1 MVSMFRSKKDVDRHV
16 TDVLSKIH
24 NENERNLRGYS
35 FARLYYQ
42 IKDYETAKK
51 HLVGYLSVRDHHAPA
66 HKLMGQ
72 LFESTKNVE
81 RALHSYKRSLEVD
94 SNQKEIVLKICE
106 LYCQLPVDHET
117 ARYWADRADQLFPHH
132 ETVFRLRECLVS
144 AEGEPDRQELEHLL
158 AAELSAQPMN
168 VPIRIKLLKLYL
180 DTERIKEAYV
190 HAVKVESKRP
200 FTSSTDWYYCLV
212 DIFEAYQEEV
222 GQELD
227 SDFYIN
233 FLSVLDHL
241 VSLTLTEPHALR
253 FGYDQKTAKHSSS
266 INDAVS
272 VLCTFDQVLKKA
284 SDKDLKEGPWLY
296 FLHHMKGQLYYH
308 MGTLIMKRAIKDQ
321 GNWKEACRVGAALF
335 LISYTFKPQ
344 NLLQEVWFSRMNE
357 KQKLFTNFFQQAA
370 LRTSCNGH
378 IIISLCKE
386 EKSRWLQ
393 KIKRDVCVAQV
404 QERTYNRL
412 FSSVGQKQTAQTSYF
427 LQDTTFVNTSL
438 EFPSLAALKDYDKSA
453 YKLCADS
460 LHHLVWLQLH
470 QPKESDEN
478 NENSQSHETHLCE
491 VFKGLQYGNNNL
503 SKGSPESLCLLD
515 LEAFLQ
521 AAVYTTSLLLERR
534 SSVVIPRSGS
544 GDFSLSVAPD
554 ICEPLCTKE
563 QASWWKA
570 AYYLFTNSIREKFGE
585 QRRILQRGLE
595 VIRGVGNHGLDV
607 QLVVFLARLFGD
619 RAASCVT
626 TLKENHQSG
635 KVQSEKIH
643 LNHRCAHYWNVAL
656 GMLEKLDQNQ
666 VIRTPKECMFVN
678 YNKDLSSEEITK
690 LIEEGHLYLACQEMN
705 AGKLDEAVSI
715 FSKLT
720 SPFASYYM
728 ALALKRSAVQ
738 QVEGK
743 SMRDIDADTW
753 NVRTYF
759 LNRAKEAMYLT
770 MDRLK
775 GDKTHPL
782 NKDLCVEVEDLEREL
797 NKDLNVS
804 SPADDSGGSEE
815 VDEYDDVDSKQM
827 SPVCSRTSLPN
838 HYSRLSRQST
848 PRPDSNFLTLKE
860 KNVNINEKSKHLQPS
875 PERLD
880 AQIRALA
887 LSQESL
893 VKTVLEQ
900 QRTLLDTT
908 KAIAEEQKQHKDA
921 IEQLKKQMEELRVT
935 VTKGFAKSSHR
946 KPYVR
951 GQGDDEEEEDYFEGN
966 TGYVDYFVD
975 DAGEYEFRRSGYQH
989 YVPPQLVPE
998 PPGASGLG
1006 YVHQPPPL
1014 PGAPP
1019 GPPPLSHYG
1028 YQYPPHPPLAP
1039 PPPSGTAIP
1048 EHPQYFHSA
1057 PAQGLSFSE
1066 GQQLPQ
1072 FRFHVGSPALKP
1084 PGAGSLGAV
1093 ATTGASVVAIAPP
1106 VAPLTSKPPPMQHTA
1121 NSPWTKSGSVPH
1133 AFQIPLPPLPTT
1145 TAFSPAHP
1153 PAALSTPTPF
1163 LTSSAAAV
1171 QKPVQTSCT
1180 PSTSVTPSNKATPPA
1195 QTFPVVTGSPL
1206 LNNSTGSSIPSPAAT
1221 TSGFLNRT
1229 TGTPNAIRSRRDS
1242 DMGESA
1248 GSEAEGHDIEKEVLG
1263 DFKPVIPLPDEVV
1276 VQTGE
1281 ENEKVIFEE
1290 RAKLFRFVDHEWK
1303 ERGIGPVRLLH
1314 NESTGK
1320 VRLLMRRDQVLKVC
1334 ANHFILSSMQL
1345 SSMKG
1350 SDKAW
1355 IWAAQDFA
1363 DETVKTEK
1371 FCIRFKTADIA
1382 SSFKRAFEQSVSIVR
1397 EAESGKASE
1406 KENRVQA
1413 VPNTLKS
1420 PVQTTSNIFS
1430 TKFLPKH
1437 GSWSCPV
1444 CYVSNAADKPSCEAC
1459 ETSRPQ
1465 QSLRS
1470 PANVNFSPQ
1479 PSCITTSSF
1488 SSSPLTVPP
1497 LALKTGDSE
1506 ITITTKMV
1514 DKPNEQPA
1522 SALLKQLA
1530 TTQSLAID
1538 VQRGPA
1544 LDGGKT
1550 VFGGFTFS
1558 STPVLKDSSPE
1569 AKDREILVVH
1579 TKAKNGPQVT
1589 KIDAAKPSPFSG
1601 FSFKSSSA
1609 SCVGFGFTTPETSR
1623 SSSET
1628 SLTPVSAGTNSRM
1641 AVTSGV
1647 ETRTTVSSISD
1658 SRTSVSSGTGL
1669 RTPVSAKP
1677 DARTPVSSVRTDT
1690 KTPGSSTSSFEKSG
1704 ETPQSVFGA
1713 NSEVSNLMFSS
1724 FGNTGTAVGFQKSE
1738 NFKGFLGSGSPLYVT
1753 VTKEGRRVSGEFS
1766 AETAPEEFEPTT
1778 EFKPVV
1784 PLPALVE
1791 VKTGEEGEEK
1801 LFGERAKL
1809 FRYDNEGKQWKER
1822 GIGELKILYLPTT
1835 GRYRILMRREQV
1847 LKICANHSLLPEM
1860 KLSPLASSDRSWV
1873 WLAKD
1878 YSEGTLCEEKFAAK
1892 FKNKDIAQ
1900 LFHSVFEECLEKSKA
1915 GKEGSTENSEQAPG
1929 STPPSNQKPLSEI
1942 FKPAPDSWECN
1953 SCYVRNDASKQQC
1966 VSCDS
1971 PKPLS
1976 ALFKSQPGSW
1986 ECGNCYVRNEAS
1998 AQRCVACESAKPGGS
2013 VVSTGQPPETTSSGS
2028 ALSTKTCSEIKKSF
2042 ADLFKP
2048 DPGSWE
2054 CQTCYIR
2061 NSKDKTVCVAC
2072 ETPKPGC
2079 EYVPQKPTQQTSSN
2093 VFGQFTFVSAPKSS
2107 TAETPQSSS
2116 SVSSNFVFGN
2126 TLQSAASRSGFV
2138 FGSKPSVTSTTF
2150 GFGQSSV
2157 SQPSKDSFGFK
2168 PSQSISGANNSS
2180 TVFGGASIS
2189 SNFGTTTSV
2198 TTAASVP
2205 APSSS
2210 ISIPPVTAPP
2220 TYVFGN
2226 VSSNTTAFSFGALVS
2241 ESKEQDASE
2250 SVEFRFGSP
2259 QKYEFSFSGVRARS
2273 PSKTPKSPK
2282 VPGTPTDVEDEDEV
2296 EPSDVDSIYFQPV
2309 IPLPP
2314 KVDVKTG
2321 EEDETLVFNHR
2332 AKLFRFDQGEWK
2344 ERGIGDIKILFN
2356 PSSKSFRLLMRRE
2369 QVLKVCLNH
2378 KLTADINFIPKGD
2391 KSLQWAATD
2400 FSDNEPKPEQLAV
2413 RFKTPETLAEFK
2425 NAIDDIMKQLMPS
2438 SVSSENKTTS
2448 VDSFHAASPSVRTEN
2463 ENAQNV
2469 TSPNSTRFTASPT
2482 EKPVFGSATP
2492 KSTSEVSDPTA
2503 KLKDTV
2509 VHTSS
2514 STGIQSPVTAS
2525 TFSFKMAGLNQAPG
2539 FSLSSR
2545 FNDSQLP
2552 AKSVFGNVP
2561 AFGSTPSPA
2570 GIFSFKKM
2578 EDEDKDIEV
2587 IESKSA
2593 SEEKRESAEKLKLP
2607 SNFYLYEDKP
2617 PCPGCRGCETGH
2629 TENDEIEVIYQAEAS
2644 ATQIDTAIKLLLP
2657 PTFYLYEN
2665 KPPCPGCRGCRDE
2678 IPDHVGVVQT
2688 TSSSTSISKYEER
2701 EVEKQQEQ
2709 LTGSS
2714 SVVSKPEDIET
2725 KPFFTNTTV
2734 TSFSFADLAAKG
2746 SGFGALASKVVS
2758 PSKVVF
2764 AGTGTP
2770 VFASLSD
2777 SKNSEDDDSVV
2788 AAPDIHFE
2796 PVIPLPDLVD
2806 VKTGEEE
2813 ETPIFC
2819 HRAKLY
2825 RFDSIARQWKERGIG
2840 DFKILKH
2847 NDECRFRIILR
2858 REQVHK
2864 VACNHY
2870 IKSNMK
2876 LNPMDTTEIALCWNT
2891 VDYAEGRPE
2900 TSSFAVKF
2908 KNKEILEQFRSKF
2921 EECVAALSQ
2930 NPSEGTPEKASH
2942 VTASSAS
2949 MTPSNEQECAVVSQI
2964 QQVDSADKVI
2974 GHANQDGDKEKSQ
2987 EDTQGDNCGED
2998 DDDDDSD
3005 ILFEKRVSFEI
3016 FDEQSKSFTKA
3027 GLGSL
3032 RVLYDD
3038 AVFGYRINVTS
3049 DQNVVLSDHIIA
3061 VQTSL
3066 RVDKKVAV
3074 WAAIDMVVDP
3084 PKRRQFRA
3092 TFSSI
3097 PALIEFETIF
3107 NEGKQ
3112 TAIQAQIV
3120 EKVDDPP
3127 MNFHAYETATNSP
3140 GKE

>member
-16 TDVLSKIH
+16 TDVLSKIN

-42 IKDYETAKK
+42 IKEYETAKK
-51 HLVGYLSVRDHHAPA
+51 YLVGYLSVRDHHAPA
-66 HKLMGQ
+66 HKLMGH
-72 LFESTKNVE
+72 LYEATKNVE
-81 RALHSYKRSLEVD
+81 RALHSYKRSLEID
-94 SNQKEIVLKICE
+94 SNQKDIVLKICE

-144 AEGEPDRQELEHLL
+144 AEGEPDRQELERLL

-180 DTERIKEAYV
+180 DTERVKEAYV

-200 FTSSTDWYYCLV
+200 FTTSTDWYYCLV

-233 FLSVLDHL
+233 FLSALDHL
-241 VSLTLTEPHALR
+241 VCLTLTEAHALR

-266 INDAVS
+266 INDTVS

-284 SDKDLKEGPWLY
+284 SDKDLREGPWLY

-357 KQKLFTNFFQQAA
+357 KQKLFTDFFQQAA

-378 IIISLCKE
+378 IIISLCNKE
-386 EKSRWLQ
+386 EKSKWLQ
-393 KIKRDVCVAQV
+393 KIKHDVCLIQV

-412 FSSVGQKQTAQTSYF
+412 FSNVGQKQTAQNSYF

-470 QPKESDEN
+470 QPRESDEN
-478 NENSQSHETHLCE
+478 DENSQSHEAHLCE

-521 AAVYTTSLLLERR
+521 ATVYTTSLLLERR
-534 SSVVIPRSGS
+534 SSVVIPRGGS
-544 GDFSLSVAPD
+544 GDFSLSVSPD

-607 QLVVFLARLFGD
+607 QLVVFLARMFAD

-626 TLKENHQSG
+626 TLKENNQSG
-635 KVQSEKIH
+635 KFHSEKIH

-666 VIRTPKECMFVN
+666 VIRTPKDCMFAN

-715 FSKLT
+715 FNKLT

-728 ALALKRSAVQ
+728 ALALKRSALQ

-743 SMRDIDADTW
+743 SMRDIDAKTW
-753 NVRTYF
+753 NIRTSL

-775 GDKTHPL
+775 GDKSHPL
-782 NKDLCVEVEDLEREL
+782 NKDLCIEIEDIEREL
-797 NKDLNVS
+797 NKDLNAS
-804 SPADDSGGSEE
+804 SPVDDSGGSEE
-815 VDEYDDVDSKQM
+815 ADEYDDVDSKQM
-827 SPVCSRTSLPN
+827 SPISSRTSVSN
-838 HYSRLSRQST
+838 HFSRLSRQST
-848 PRPDSNFLTLKE
+848 PRPDSNFLTPKE
-860 KNVNINEKSKHLQPS
+860 KYVNLNEKNKHLQPS

-893 VKTVLEQ
+893 VKTVLDQ

-921 IEQLKKQMEELRVT
+921 IEQLKKQMEDLRVT

-951 GQGDDEEEEDYFEGN
+951 SQGDDEEEEDYNDFEGN
-966 TGYVDYFVD
+966 TGYGEYFVD
-975 DAGEYEFRRSGYQH
+975 DAGEYDFRRSNYQH

-998 PPGASGLG
+998 PPGPSGLG
-1006 YVHQPPPL
+1006 YVHQPPL
-1014 PGAPP
+1014 PGPPP

-1039 PPPSGTAIP
+1039 PPPSGTGIP
-1048 EHPQYFHSA
+1048 EHPQYFHSTQ
-1057 PAQGLSFSE
+1057 AQGLSFSE

-1093 ATTGASVVAIAPP
+1093 ATPGISTTTIPPP
-1106 VAPLTSKPPPMQHTA
+1106 VAPLTSKPPPPPPPPPMQHTP
-1121 NSPWTKSGSVPH
+1121 NSPWSKTGSVPH

-1145 TAFSPAHP
+1145 AAFSPAHP
-1153 PAALSTPTPF
+1153 PAVLSTPTPF
-1163 LTSSAAAV
+1163 ITSSAAV
-1171 QKPVQTSCT
+1171 QKPVQTACS
-1180 PSTSVTPSNKATPPA
+1180 PSMSVTSTPPGQAKATSPG
-1195 QTFPVVTGSPL
+1195 QTLPLVASSQL
-1206 LNNSTGSSIPSPAAT
+1206 LNSSAGSSIPSPAAA
-1221 TSGFLNRT
+1221 TSFLHRT
-1229 TGTPNAIRSRRDS
+1229 TGTPNASRSRRDS

-1281 ENEKVIFEE
+1281 ENEKILFEE

-1314 NESTGK
+1314 DESTGK

-1334 ANHFILSSMQL
+1334 ANHFIVPSIQL
-1345 SSMKG
+1345 TPMKD

-1363 DETVKTEK
+1363 DETVRTEK

-1382 SSFKRAFEQSVSIVR
+1382 SSFKRAFEQSVVIVK
-1397 EAESGKASE
+1397 ETGSAKSSE
-1406 KENRVQA
+1406 KENRVPA
-1413 VPNTLKS
+1413 VPNSVKTPL
-1420 PVQTTSNIFS
+1420 QTSNVFG

-1459 ETSRPQ
+1459 ETLRPQ
-1465 QSLRS
+1465 QALRL
-1470 PANVNFSPQ
+1470 PANVTLSPQ
-1479 PSCITTSSF
+1479 PSSVITSSF
-1488 SSSPLTVPP
+1488 STSPLPVSPVIF
-1497 LALKTGDSE
+1497 KTGEGE
-1506 ITITTKMV
+1506 ITITTKTV

-1530 TTQSLAID
+1530 TTQSLSVD
-1538 VQRGPA
+1538 GQRSLVQ
-1544 LDGGKT
+1544 DGGKT
-1550 VFGGFTFS
+1550 VLGGFTFS
-1558 STPVLKDSSPE
+1558 SPPVLKDSSPE

-1589 KIDAAKPSPFSG
+1589 KIDTAKPSPFSG
-1601 FSFKSSSA
+1601 FSFKSSLA
-1609 SCVGFGFTTPETSR
+1609 SPVGFGFTSPVTLR
-1623 SSSET
+1623 SSSDA
-1628 SLTPVSAGTNSRM
+1628 SLAPVSSGFSTGT
-1641 AVTSGV
+1641 AVTSSV
-1647 ETRTTVSSISD
+1647 ETRTTASSISD
-1658 SRTSVSSGTGL
+1658 TRTSVSSSSTDV
-1669 RTPVSAKP
+1669 RTPVSSLRY
-1677 DARTPVSSVRTDT
+1677 DTRTPVSSVGADT
-1690 KTPGSSTSSFEKSG
+1690 KTPVSSASSLEKSDEG
-1704 ETPQSVFGA
+1704 KKSVFGT
-1713 NSEVSNLMFSS
+1713 NNEVSNLTFSS
-1724 FGNTGTAVGFQKSE
+1724 LGNSGTAVGFRKSE
-1738 NFKGFLGSGSPLYVT
+1738 NFQSFLGSGSPLFVT

-1766 AETAPEEFEPTT
+1766 ADTAPEEFEPTT

-1791 VKTGEEGEEK
+1791 VKTGEEDEEK

-1822 GIGELKILYLPTT
+1822 GIGELKILYLSSS

-1847 LKICANHSLLPEM
+1847 LKLCANHNIIPEM

-1892 FKNKDIAQ
+1892 FKNADIAQ
-1900 LFHSVFEECLEKSKA
+1900 LFRSVFEDCQNKLKT
-1915 GKEGSTENSEQAPG
+1915 GKEDSAENSGQITA
-1929 STPPSNQKPLSEI
+1929 SIPPSNQKPLSEL
-1942 FKPAPDSWECN
+1942 FKPQPNSWECGT
-1953 SCYVRNDASKQQC
+1953 CYVRNDASKQHC

-1971 PKPLS
+1971 LKPLS

-1986 ECGNCYVRNEAS
+1986 ECGSCYVRNDAS
-1998 AQRCVACESAKPGGS
+1998 AQRCVACESAKPGGN
-2013 VVSTGQPPETTSSGS
+2013 VSSCQPPESTSSGP
-2028 ALSTKTCSEIKKSF
+2028 AITTMTCSEVKKSF
-2042 ADLFKP
+2042 SDLFKP
-2048 DPGSWE
+2048 EPGSWE

-2061 NSKDKTVCVAC
+2061 NSKDKVSCVAC

-2079 EYVPQKPTQQTSSN
+2079 ESTPQKPIQQTSSN
-2093 VFGQFTFVSAPKSS
+2093 VFGQFTFGNVNKTS
-2107 TAETPQSSS
+2107 TAETTQSSTS

-2126 TLQSAASRSGFV
+2126 TFQSAASRSGFV

-2157 SQPSKDSFGFK
+2157 SQPAKDSFGFK
-2168 PSQSISGANNSS
+2168 PQSISGANNSN

-2198 TTAASVP
+2198 ATAA
-2205 APSSS
+2205 ASSS

-2226 VSSNTTAFSFGALVS
+2226 VSSNTTAFSFGTLAS
-2241 ESKEQDASE
+2241 QSKEQDTSK

-2282 VPGTPTDVEDEDEV
+2282 APGTPTDVEDEEEV

-2321 EEDETLVFNHR
+2321 EEDETLVFGHR

-2378 KLTADINFIPKGD
+2378 KLTADITFIPKGD

-2400 FSDNEPKPEQLAV
+2400 FSENEPKPEQLAV
-2413 RFKTPETLAEFK
+2413 RFKTSETLTEFK
-2425 NAIDDIMKQLMPS
+2425 NAVDDAIEQLSPS
-2438 SVSSENKTTS
+2438 SVRSESKATSDDSVVPAESSQSSVQSENKY
-2448 VDSFHAASPSVRTEN
+2448 A
-2463 ENAQNV
+2463 
-2469 TSPNSTRFTASPT
+2469 
-2482 EKPVFGSATP
+2482 EKTVFGSVTP
-2492 KSTSEVSDPTA
+2492 KSTSEVPNVAAS
-2503 KLKDTV
+2503 KLKDAV
-2509 VHTSS
+2509 VPASP
-2514 STGIQSPVTAS
+2514 STGFQSPVTAS
-2525 TFSFKMAGLNQAPG
+2525 TFSFKMGGLNQASG

-2545 FNDSQLP
+2545 FSDTQLP
-2552 AKSVFGNVP
+2552 AKSVFGNAP
-2561 AFGSTPSPA
+2561 PFGSTPSPA
-2570 GIFSFKKM
+2570 GIFSFKKV
-2578 EDEDKDIEV
+2578 EDDDKDIEV

-2593 SEEKRESAEKLKLP
+2593 PDEKRESAEKLQLP
-2607 SNFYLYEDKP
+2607 SNFFLYEDKP

-2629 TENDEIEVIYQAEAS
+2629 TESEGNEIEVTYQAEAS
-2644 ATQIDTAIKLLLP
+2644 PAQIDAAIKLRLP
-2657 PTFYLYEN
+2657 PTFYLYEK
-2665 KPPCPGCRGCRDE
+2665 KPPCPGCRGCKDE
-2678 IPDHVGVVQT
+2678 IPDHVV
-2688 TSSSTSISKYEER
+2688 SKQEEK
-2701 EVEKQQEQ
+2701 EVEKPPEQ
-2709 LTGSS
+2709 LTVSS
-2714 SVVSKPEDIET
+2714 NTVASKPEDTET
-2725 KPFFTNTTV
+2725 KPFFTNTAV
-2734 TSFSFADLAAKG
+2734 SSFSFADLAAKG
-2746 SGFGALASKVVS
+2746 SGFEALAPKVS

-2764 AGTGTP
+2764 AGAGTP
-2770 VFASLSD
+2770 VFGSLNE
-2777 SKNSEDDDSVV
+2777 SKDGEDDDNVV

-2796 PVIPLPDLVD
+2796 PIVPLPDLID

-2825 RFDSIARQWKERGIG
+2825 RFDSVARQWKERGIG

-2847 NDECRFRIILR
+2847 NEKCRFRIILR

-2870 IKSNMK
+2870 INPTMK
-2876 LNPMDTTEIALCWNT
+2876 VSPMDTTDTALCWNA
-2891 VDYAEGRPE
+2891 VDYAEGHAE
-2900 TSSFAVKF
+2900 TSYFAVKF
-2908 KNKEILEQFRSKF
+2908 KNKEILEQFQSKF
-2921 EECVAALSQ
+2921 EESVAVLSQ
-2930 NPSEGTPEKASH
+2930 NPSEGTPDKALH
-2942 VTASSAS
+2942 VATSSAS
-2949 MTPSNEQECAVVSQI
+2949 SIPSNVQECAVVSPSV
-2964 QQVDSADKVI
+2964 QQADSADKGI
-2974 GHANQDGDKEKSQ
+2974 DHGNQEGVKERSL

-2998 DDDDDSD
+2998 DDDDDDSD
-3005 ILFEKRVSFEI
+3005 LLFEKRVSFEI
-3016 FDEQSKSFTKA
+3016 FDEQSKSFKKV

-3038 AVFGYRINVTS
+3038 AVFGYRINMTS

-3066 RVDKKVAV
+3066 RVDKKAAV

-3092 TFSSI
+3092 TFSSV
-3097 PALIEFETIF
+3097 PALLEFETIF

-3120 EKVDDPP
+3120 ENADDPP
-3127 MNFHAYETATNSP
+3127 INYHAYETSTTAP
-3140 GKE
+3140 GKA